1 MSGQLYWASGGMMI
15 TRKTLLLAATAV
27 CAIST
32 TAPAQTA
39 PVSQTSDTL
48 SAVALADNAKEII
61 VTARKKEERLFDV
74 PLTISVVGAEAID
87 RANLDNL
94 DNISSYRGHP
104 YRPHNSQRV

>member
-1 MSGQLYWASGGMMI
+1 MRI

-94 DNISSYRGHP
+94 DNLDNISSYRGHP

>member
-87 RANLDNL
+87 RANLDN
-94 DNISSYRGHP
+94 ISSYRGHP

>member
-1 MSGQLYWASGGMMI
+1 
-15 TRKTLLLAATAV
+15 
-27 CAIST
+27 
-32 TAPAQTA
+32 
-39 PVSQTSDTL
+39 
-48 SAVALADNAKEII
+48 VALADNAKEII

-94 DNISSYRGHP
+94 DNLDNISSYRGHP